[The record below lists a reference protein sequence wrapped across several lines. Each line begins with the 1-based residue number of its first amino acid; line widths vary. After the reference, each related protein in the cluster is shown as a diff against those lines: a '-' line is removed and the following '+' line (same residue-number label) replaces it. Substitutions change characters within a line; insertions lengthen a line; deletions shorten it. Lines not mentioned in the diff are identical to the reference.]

1 MARQCDRYAYV
12 NCNKVNNSDEDK
24 NDHGDDND
32 GGGGYE
38 EGFLER
44 CVRESNTNKARLL
57 HYFPPPLEEEEK
69 GEEEGEEDGEV
80 DDDDDDDDSW
90 CATHVDHGC
99 LTGLTSALYVDEFEY
114 PPIIPPTLSTST
126 STSRTS
132 TTTTTTMENSLPV
145 LPATT
150 PPSEKTGLYI
160 LSRTSTVTKIS
171 IPEDSLAFQTGE
183 ALELITRG
191 KFRAVPHFVRVGG
204 GGSGGGGRLR
214 KGGKGGG
221 RKTRKV
227 ARNTLAVF
235 TQPGLD
241 VVVDKKR
248 GLKFGEF
255 SEEVVARFG

>member
-1 MARQCDRYAYV
+1 MRD
-12 NCNKVNNSDEDK
+12 
-24 NDHGDDND
+24 
-32 GGGGYE
+32 
-38 EGFLER
+38 
-44 CVRESNTNKARLL
+44 SNTTKARLL
-57 HYFPPPLEEEEK
+57 HYFPPPPEEEK
-69 GEEEGEEDGEV
+69 EDEED
-80 DDDDDDDDSW
+80 DAW

-99 LTGLTSALYVDEFEY
+99 LTGLTSALYVDESEY
-114 PPIIPPTLSTST
+114 PPVIPPALSS
-126 STSRTS
+126 SSSGSRTS
-132 TTTTTTMENSLPV
+132 TKIIENALPV

-160 LSRTSTVTKIS
+160 HSRTSIVTKIS

-183 ALELITRG
+183 ALELITGG

-204 GGSGGGGRLR
+204 GGRSR
-214 KGGKGGG
+214 KGDKGEEKG
-221 RKTRKV
+221 RKV

-235 TQPGLD
+235 TQPGLE

>member
-12 NCNKVNNSDEDK
+12 NCNKVNNSDENK

-69 GEEEGEEDGEV
+69 GEEGEEDGE
-80 DDDDDDDDSW
+80 DDDDSW

-99 LTGLTSALYVDEFEY
+99 LTGLTSALYVDEIEHL
-114 PPIIPPTLSTST
+114 PIIPPTLSTST
-126 STSRTS
+126 SASTSRTS
-132 TTTTTTMENSLPV
+132 TTTTTTTMENSLPV

-204 GGSGGGGRLR
+204 GGGGSR
-214 KGGKGGG
+214 KGGKGEG
-221 RKTRKV
+221 RKTSKV

-235 TQPGLD
+235 TQPGLE

-255 SEEVVARFG
+255 SEEVVVRFG